1 MASERI
7 PVAVVTGFLGSGK
20 TTLLNRLLRHPALA
34 DTAVIVNELGEIG
47 LDHLLV
53 VGGQDNVVLL
63 NAGCLCCAMLDTF
76 KDTLAD
82 LSYKR
87 ARGEIPPF
95 SRVVVETTG
104 LADPAPILQSLLRD
118 SFLSAYYK
126 LGTVITTVDAVL
138 GLGELDNHP
147 EARKQAAVADRLIV
161 TKTDLT
167 GDACPAELR
176 ARLVALNATAQ
187 LDCGGTD
194 LVPDDLFVGSN
205 MTVSTDSDH
214 HHDDHHGHHRHAD
227 DIQAYSFRI
236 EKPVTWSGLAG
247 WIDFSKEFFGNKM
260 LRTKGILDVAGT
272 GPVVLQGVQTVF
284 APSQRL
290 AAWPDADHG
299 SRLVCIVQGVDTNI
313 LRQSLTILHAEPGT
327 HRPASIAELMNTHH

>member
-1 MASERI
+1 MASERC

-138 GLGELDNHP
+138 GVSELDNHP

-167 GDACPAELR
+167 GNTCPADLR
-176 ARLVALNATAQ
+176 ARLMALNATAQ
-187 LDCGGTD
+187 LDCGGAD
-194 LVPDDLFVGSN
+194 LQPDDLFVESKVIVPVDDGHR
-205 MTVSTDSDH
+205 H
-214 HHDDHHGHHRHAD
+214 HHHAE
-227 DIQAYSFRI
+227 DIQSYSFRI

-260 LRTKGILDVAGT
+260 LRAKGILDIAGT

-290 AAWPDADHG
+290 SAWPDADHV
-299 SRLVCIVQGVDTNI
+299 SRLVCIVQGVDANI
-313 LRQSLTILHAEPGT
+313 LRQSLTILQAEPGT
-327 HRPASIAELMNTHH
+327 HRPASIAELMNAHH

>member
-1 MASERI
+1 MASERF

-53 VGGQDNVVLL
+53 VGGHDNVVLL

-138 GLGELDNHP
+138 GVGELDTHP
-147 EARKQAAVADRLIV
+147 EARKQAALADRLIV

-167 GDACPAELR
+167 GDACPADLR
-176 ARLVALNATAQ
+176 ARLLNLNASAQ
-187 LDCGGTD
+187 VDCGGTG
-194 LVPDDLFVGSN
+194 LAPDDLFVESKVVVPVDGG
-205 MTVSTDSDH
+205 H
-214 HHDDHHGHHRHAD
+214 HHHHHAV
-227 DIQAYSFRI
+227 DIQSYSFRI
-236 EKPVTWSGLAG
+236 ETPITWSGLAG

-260 LRTKGILDVAGT
+260 LRAKGILDVAGT

-290 AAWPDADHG
+290 PAWPDADHT
-299 SRLVCIVQGVDTNI
+299 SRLVCIVQGVDETI
-313 LRQSLTILHAEPGT
+313 LRQSLTILQAEPGT
-327 HRPASIAELMNTHH
+327 HRPASIADLMNAHH

>member
-1 MASERI
+1 MASERL

-53 VGGQDNVVLL
+53 VGGHDNVVLL

-118 SFLSAYYK
+118 SFLSVYYK

-138 GLGELDNHP
+138 GVSELDNHP
-147 EARKQAAVADRLIV
+147 EARKQAALADRLIV

-167 GDACPAELR
+167 GDACPADLR
-176 ARLVALNATAQ
+176 ARLLNLNASAHV
-187 LDCGGTD
+187 DCGGTA
-194 LVPDDLFVGSN
+194 LAPDDLFVESKVVVPVVDG
-205 MTVSTDSDH
+205 H
-214 HHDDHHGHHRHAD
+214 HHHHHAA
-227 DIQAYSFRI
+227 DIQSYSFRI
-236 EKPVTWSGLAG
+236 ETPITWSGLAG

-260 LRTKGILDVAGT
+260 LRAKGILDVAGA

-290 AAWPDADHG
+290 PAWPDVDHT
-299 SRLVCIVQGVDTNI
+299 SRLVCIVQGVDETI
-313 LRQSLTILHAEPGT
+313 LRQSLTILQAEPGT
-327 HRPASIAELMNTHH
+327 HRPASIADLMNAHH